1 MTAPAAPVAEIRDHA
16 IAHNRAAK
24 AQAIAVVWKAAGG
37 DAELLEQT
45 VAAAELSGPSGR
57 TPERTRARARLQL
70 TLGCAS
76 QYRGR
81 TQATM
86 WDNASDDTWRQ
97 AVAFLRTQ
105 L

>member
-1 MTAPAAPVAEIRDHA
+1 MTAPTAPVAEIRDHA

-24 AQAIAVVWKAAGG
+24 AQAIAVCWQAAGG
-37 DAELLEQT
+37 DADLLEQT
-45 VAAAELSGPSGR
+45 VAAAELSGPSMG
-57 TPERTRARARLQL
+57 TAARTRARARLRL
-70 TLGCAS
+70 VLGCAS

-81 TQATM
+81 EQP

>member
-1 MTAPAAPVAEIRDHA
+1 MTAPAPVAEIRDHA

-37 DAELLEQT
+37 DAELLELT
-45 VAAAELSGPSGR
+45 VAAAELSG
-57 TPERTRARARLQL
+57 TTAETAERNRAREQLRLVL
-70 TLGCAS
+70 ACAS
-76 QYRGR
+76 QYRHR
-81 TQATM
+81 EQL